1 VDYQFRL
8 KKRCGKIAKNKAPVR
23 TYRRRRKAAGL
34 ALIAPAVKYTK
45 LLSAIAAEAAPTNNR
60 DIRSGRSGFSRDNP
74 CTV

>member
-8 KKRCGKIAKNKAPVR
+8 KNDAGKIAKNKAPVR

-60 DIRSGRSGFSRDNP
+60 DIRSGRSGPIR
-74 CTV
+74 